1 MLWNLGRWYW
11 KPLIWC
17 PTYTGRGMSEPL
29 EDIKGVLLDLDG
41 TIFVGDRLVPG
52 AADAVGALRRGGLP
66 LRFGTNTTRMSRAA
80 LVSCLQKMGL
90 DLEPEEVFT
99 APLAAAAWLEK
110 KGLWNLSLCVPEA
123 ATVDF
128 GHFKVNETSPQA
140 VVVGDLDEAWDFTRL
155 NDAFRHIMEGAE
167 FVALQRNRYW
177 DTGEGLALD
186 AGTFVAALEYATG
199 REATLAGKPS
209 EMFFQGA
216 AESMGVELFSLA
228 VVGDDPGTDVAGA
241 HACDAAAILV
251 RTGCFQEGALAPS
264 MPRPDLILDSVA
276 TLPAALGVGF

>member
-1 MLWNLGRWYW
+1 
-11 KPLIWC
+11 
-17 PTYTGRGMSEPL
+17 MSEPL

-66 LRFGTNTTRMSRAA
+66 LRFGTNTTRMSRTA
-80 LVSCLQKMGL
+80 LVGRLQEMGL
-90 DLEPEEVFT
+90 ELDPGEVFT

-110 KGLWNLSLCVPEA
+110 KGLWNLSLCVPETA
-123 ATVDF
+123 QADF
-128 GHFKVNETSPQA
+128 GHFKINETSPQA
-140 VVVGDLDEAWDFTRL
+140 VVVGDLGEAWDFARL

-167 FVALQRNRYW
+167 FIALQRNRYW
-177 DTGEGLALD
+177 DTGDGLALD
-186 AGTFVAALEYATG
+186 AGTFVTALEYATG
-199 REATLAGKPS
+199 REATLAGKPNA
-209 EMFFQGA
+209 MFFQAA
-216 AESMGVELFSLA
+216 AESMGVELFNLA

-251 RTGCFQEGALAPS
+251 KTGLFQEGALTRS
-264 MPRPDLILDSVA
+264 MPQPDLILDSVA